1 MQSMQLTTVVSSNS
15 VLIVDDDIDA
25 LEEMGDA
32 LQDHGLKVYTA
43 SDVEVALSLA
53 KKHRPEFILMDYLLR
68 ECTGAE
74 AVSEILKFLPGA
86 QVIMMSAFD
95 DLACRVTSVDS
106 NVIAILKKPL
116 SINSI
121 IRFISNKLEQKK
133 KEQSKSNLTFLEHE
147 VADTITTIFNDES
160 SQLDMPEFRP
170 KVLIVDDE
178 RAIAEEI
185 AELLGFDGFS
195 GCEIAC
201 DGNQAMDIIE
211 VHDDIAIIITD
222 IQMPGLDGLQM
233 IQKLQSKYKSKRDFA
248 TIVITGHGGTKEAIN
263 ALQLGAMDFINKPI
277 SSDQLL
283 NAVSRAAEV
292 LQLRKQ
298 DTESRQSLELKVEE
312 RTQEV
317 RMLSEDLLRSSRI
330 LESINLKL

>member
-1 MQSMQLTTVVSSNS
+1 MHFMQLTTVMSSNS

-25 LEEMGDA
+25 LDEMRDA

-43 SDVEVALSLA
+43 NDVGVALTLA

-74 AVSEILKFLPGA
+74 AVSEVLKFLPGV

-121 IRFISNKLEQKK
+121 IRFISNKLEHK
-133 KEQSKSNLTFLEHE
+133 KEQSKINSTFVEYKG
-147 VADTITTIFNDES
+147 VDIITAISEDES
-160 SQLDMPEFRP
+160 SQLDMSEFRP
-170 KVLIVDDE
+170 KVLIVEDE
-178 RAIAEEI
+178 REIAEEI
-185 AELLGFDGFS
+185 VELLGFDGLLE
-195 GCEIAC
+195 CEIAS

-211 VHDDIAIIITD
+211 ANDDIVIIITD
-222 IQMPGLDGLQM
+222 LQMPGLDGLQM
-233 IQKLQSKYKSKRDFA
+233 MQKLKTKYDSKRDFA

-263 ALQLGAMDFINKPI
+263 ALQLGAIDFINKPI
-277 SSDQLL
+277 STEQLL
-283 NAVSRAAEV
+283 HAVGRASET
-292 LQLRKQ
+292 LQLKKREI
-298 DTESRQSLELKVEE
+298 ESRKYLEHKVEE

-317 RMLSEDLLRSSRI
+317 NMLSEDLLRSSRI
-330 LESINLKL
+330 LQSINLKL

>member
-1 MQSMQLTTVVSSNS
+1 MPTMQLTTVVSSNS

-32 LQDHGLKVYTA
+32 LQDHGLEVYTA

-133 KEQSKSNLTFLEHE
+133 EQSKSNLTFLEHE
-147 VADTITTIFNDES
+147 EADTTTTISNDES
-160 SQLDMPEFRP
+160 SQLDMSEFRP

-178 RAIAEEI
+178 PAIAEEI

-211 VHDDIAIIITD
+211 AHDDIAIIITD
-222 IQMPGLDGLQM
+222 LQMPGLDGLQM

-283 NAVSRAAEV
+283 NAVSRASEI
-292 LQLRKQ
+292 LQLRKR
-298 DTESRQSLELKVEE
+298 DTESRQSLEHKVEE

>member
-1 MQSMQLTTVVSSNS
+1 
-15 VLIVDDDIDA
+15 
-25 LEEMGDA
+25 
-32 LQDHGLKVYTA
+32 
-43 SDVEVALSLA
+43 
-53 KKHRPEFILMDYLLR
+53 MDYLLR

-74 AVSEILKFLPGA
+74 AVGEILKFLPGA

-133 KEQSKSNLTFLEHE
+133 EQSKSNLTVLEYE
-147 VADTITTIFNDES
+147 RADTITTISNDEP
-160 SQLDMPEFRP
+160 SQLDMSEFRP

-201 DGNQAMDIIE
+201 DGDQAMDIIE
-211 VHDDIAIIITD
+211 AHDDIAIIITD
-222 IQMPGLDGLQM
+222 LQMPGLDGLQM

-283 NAVSRAAEV
+283 NAVGRASEILKSRK
-292 LQLRKQ
+292 R
-298 DTESRQSLELKVEE
+298 DTESRQSLEHKVEE

>member
-1 MQSMQLTTVVSSNS
+1 MQLSTVVSSNS

-133 KEQSKSNLTFLEHE
+133 EQSKSNLTVLEYE
-147 VADTITTIFNDES
+147 GADTITTISNDES
-160 SQLDMPEFRP
+160 SQLDMSEFRP

-195 GCEIAC
+195 GCEIAS

-211 VHDDIAIIITD
+211 AHDDIAIIITD
-222 IQMPGLDGLQM
+222 LQMPGLDGLQM
-233 IQKLQSKYKSKRDFA
+233 IQKLQSKYNSKRDFA

-283 NAVSRAAEV
+283 NAVGRASEILKSRK
-292 LQLRKQ
+292 L
-298 DTESRQSLELKVEE
+298 DTESRQSLEHKVEE